1 MAKFKG
7 NPAKM
12 QQGEMA
18 GTAKRLIKSLFHYY
32 KWELIVVM
40 IALLF
45 SAVGSTAGSVFI
57 GSITDECITP
67 AVQRIAQGMA
77 VSESLDLMWPTLI
90 KYLIAMVTIYA
101 ICIFAT
107 FAYTRI
113 MANVTQ
119 GYLKNIRGE
128 MFSHMESLPIKYFD
142 THARGDVMSY
152 YTNDVDAI
160 RQLLSQ
166 SIPQIITS
174 VITLTA
180 FIVIMLYYSIW
191 LTLVIFV
198 GVIAMFAL
206 TGSVS
211 GKSAKYFVKQQKSIA
226 KTEGIVEEMMNGQ
239 RVIKVFCHEQKA
251 YEKFKEANDELCDD
265 GTKANT
271 YANILMPMMGN
282 LGWIIYVI
290 VACVGAVLVMS
301 GANNVSLQG
310 YGEPLTVGIII
321 SFLII
326 SRLFTMNVSQTAQ
339 QVNSII
345 MGISGAYR
353 IFKLIDEESEYDE
366 GYVTLVNAKYDEN
379 NNIVESEER
388 TGMWAWKHPHQADGT
403 ITYHKLTGKIDLF
416 DVDFG
421 YNEEKIVLHDVTIN
435 AKPGQ
440 KIAFVGATGA
450 GKTTITNLINRFY
463 DIADGKIRYDDINI
477 NKIKKPD
484 LRRSLGIVLQDTNL
498 FTGTVKDNIRYGK
511 LDATDEEIIEAA
523 KIANAHDF
531 ITRLPQGYDTVL
543 TADGANLSQGQRQLI
558 SIARAAVADAPVMIL
573 DEATSSIDTRTEA
586 LVQKGTDAL
595 MKGRTVFV
603 IAHRLSTVQNADV
616 IIVLD
621 QGRIIESGTHKELI
635 EKKGKYYQLYTG
647 AFELE

>member
-1 MAKFKG
+1 MPKFKG
-7 NPAKM
+7 SPAKM
-12 QQGEMA
+12 QQNEMGKTA
-18 GTAKRLIKSLFHYY
+18 GRLIKSLFHYY

-45 SAVGSTAGSVFI
+45 SAIGSTAGSVFI
-57 GSITDECITP
+57 GTITDECITP

-77 VSESLDLMWPTLI
+77 VAESLDLMWPLLI

-101 ICIFAT
+101 ICIFAS

-113 MANVTQ
+113 MAIVTQ
-119 GYLKNIRGE
+119 GYLKNLRGE

-142 THARGDVMSY
+142 THPRGDVMSY

-160 RQLLSQ
+160 RQLLAQ

-282 LGWIIYVI
+282 LGWIIYVV
-290 VACVGAVLVMS
+290 VACVGAALVMS

-310 YGEPLTVGIII
+310 YGEPLTVGVII

-353 IFKLIDEESEYDE
+353 IFKLIDEESEFDE

-388 TGMWAWKHPHQADGT
+388 TGMWAWKHPHKADGT

-484 LRRSLGIVLQDTNL
+484 LRRSLGIVLQETNL
-498 FTGTVKDNIRYGK
+498 FTGTVRDNIRYGK

-621 QGRIIESGTHKELI
+621 QGRIIESGNHKELI
-635 EKKGKYYQLYTG
+635 AKKGKYYQLYTG

>member
-1 MAKFKG
+1 MPRPKRQA
-7 NPAKM
+7 AKM
-12 QQGEMA
+12 QNGEMA
-18 GTAKRLIKSLFHYY
+18 ATAKRLMKSIFKYY
-32 KWELIVVM
+32 KWELIVVF
-40 IALLF
+40 ICLLF
-45 SAVGSTAGSVFI
+45 SAVGGTAGSVFI
-57 GSITDECITP
+57 GSITDDCLTP
-67 AVQRIAQGMA
+67 AIQRIANGMA
-77 VSESLDLMWPTLI
+77 VSKSLDIMWPTLLN
-90 KYLIAMVTIYA
+90 YLIAMVSIYG
-101 ICIFAT
+101 ICIVSSFI
-107 FAYTRI
+107 YTRL
-113 MANVTQ
+113 MAIVTQ
-119 GYLKNIRGE
+119 GYLKRIRGE
-128 MFSHMESLPIKYFD
+128 MFVHMETLPIRYFD
-142 THARGDVMSY
+142 THPRGDVMSY

-160 RQLLSQ
+160 RQLIAQ
-166 SIPQIITS
+166 SIPQIVTA

-180 FIVIMLYYSIW
+180 FIAIMLYYSIW
-191 LTLVIFV
+191 LTLVVFV
-198 GVIAMFAL
+198 GVIGMFFI
-206 TGSVS
+206 TSKVS
-211 GKSAKYFVKQQKSIA
+211 GGSAKYFIRQQKSLA

-239 RVIKVFCHEQKA
+239 RVIKVFCHEDEA
-251 YEKFKEANDELCDD
+251 YETFKEANDELCDD
-265 GTKANT
+265 GTKAHT

-282 LGWIIYVI
+282 FGWLLYVA
-290 VACVGAVLVMS
+290 VAVVGAILAYT
-301 GANNVSLQG
+301 GAPNLSITQ
-310 YGEPLTVGIII
+310 YGNTITVGVVV

-326 SRLFTMNVSQTAQ
+326 ARLFTMNVSQTAQ
-339 QVNSII
+339 QINSII
-345 MGISGAYR
+345 MGVSGAYR

-366 GYVTLVNAKYDEN
+366 GYVTLVNAKYDDNGNLTEC
-379 NNIVESEER
+379 EER
-388 TGMWAWKHPHQADGT
+388 TGLWAWKHPHKAEGT
-403 ITYHKLTGKIDLF
+403 VTYQKLEGKIDLY

-421 YNEEKIVLHDVTIN
+421 YTEDKIVLHDVTIN

-440 KIAFVGATGA
+440 KVAFVGATGA

-531 ITRLPQGYDTVL
+531 ITRLPNGYDTML
-543 TADGANLSQGQRQLI
+543 TSDGANLSQGQRQLL
-558 SIARAAVADAPVMIL
+558 SIARAAVSNAPVMIM

-603 IAHRLSTVQNADV
+603 IAHRLSTVQNSDI

-621 QGRIIESGTHKELI
+621 QGKIIEQGSHKELI

>member
-1 MAKFKG
+1 MAKLKG
-7 NPAKM
+7 KPAKM
-12 QQGEMA
+12 QQGEM
-18 GTAKRLIKSLFHYY
+18 GKTAVRLIKSLFHYY
-32 KWELIVVM
+32 KWEMIVVM

-45 SAVGSTAGSVFI
+45 SAIGSTAGSVFI
-57 GSITDECITP
+57 GRITDECITP
-67 AVQRIAQGMA
+67 AVQRIAEGMT
-77 VSESLDLMWPTLI
+77 VSDSLDIMWPTLL
-90 KYLIAMVTIYA
+90 KYLIAMVTIYG
-101 ICIFAT
+101 ICIFASY
-107 FAYTRI
+107 AYTRI
-113 MANVTQ
+113 MAITTQ
-119 GYLKNIRGE
+119 GYLKKLRGE

-142 THARGDVMSY
+142 THPRGDVMSY

-160 RQLLSQ
+160 RQLLAQ

-239 RVIKVFCHEQKA
+239 RVIKVFCHEDKA

-290 VACVGAVLVMS
+290 VACVGAALVMS

-353 IFKLIDEESEYDE
+353 IFKLIDEESEFDE

-379 NNIVESEER
+379 GNIVESEER
-388 TGMWAWKHPHQADGT
+388 TGMWAWKHPHKAEGT
-403 ITYHKLTGKIDLF
+403 VTYTLLKGKIDLF

-421 YNEEKIVLHDVTIN
+421 YNEERIVLHDVTIN
-435 AKPGQ
+435 AVPGQ

-523 KIANAHDF
+523 KIANAHEF
-531 ITRLPQGYDTVL
+531 IERLPQGYDTML
-543 TADGANLSQGQRQLI
+543 TADGANLSQGQRQLL
-558 SIARAAVADAPVMIL
+558 SIERAAVSNAPVMIM

-621 QGRIIESGTHKELI
+621 QGRIIESGNHKELI